1 MSAAP
6 TCDSDPTPTPAD
18 PAATSA
24 SAAAAAAGSASS
36 DSPAPDQPQ
45 PQSPE
50 AFFAGLRLDR
60 SQLAALASFGR
71 GKCPRCATSK
81 KHFCYE
87 CALLVG
93 VTPGIDCPRLHLP
106 IRVR

>member
-1 MSAAP
+1 MSTGTEAP
-6 TCDSDPTPTPAD
+6 ADPPSCADPTPATPA
-18 PAATSA
+18 PNP
-24 SAAAAAAGSASS
+24 AAGSASS
-36 DSPAPDQPQ
+36 DSPAPDKPPQ
-45 PQSPE
+45 QSPE

-60 SQLAALASFGR
+60 AQLAALASFGR

-93 VTPGIDCPRLHLP
+93 VTPGIDCPQLDLP